1 MNILDQFFS
10 VRIFYLLLIIFIS
23 CEEAALP
30 IDEEGTP
37 LSVDTVSFPVTNS
50 ITYQTPPILGSSDYL
65 YFGEKNDYKY
75 LFNLIRFDST
85 AVGGGYPFDY
95 YNDTLVV
102 ADSMKI
108 TLRFISDSIDQNT
121 SFQVKYFPQSDDS
134 VFNEL
139 TTNYMNFEESLSSN
153 IISKATMVADSID
166 SVNTKVTLNFLI
178 DTTVLNVFK
187 DTSNL
192 NFNNSF
198 LIELTND
205 ENYEYKFHSS
215 DLSGGEA
222 PELKVYYRTFLNDT
236 IVIDTTYRTYKSIED
251 ISIIK
256 PPKITS
262 EDTTYLSIGTA
273 KGLKSLLFVDMDG
286 WRLPA
291 RGIIRSAELILNSI
305 DSDTTSGL
313 SINAYPLTSDAVF
326 SNFLF
331 HDEDPFL
338 VDVTLMASSVMEN
351 NILKINLRNAS
362 TDIANGKKKNQGFK
376 ILSNSS
382 NDPFK
387 VISFYGLDN
396 SIYYPAMRV
405 IYVYP

>member
-139 TTNYMNFEESLSSN
+139 TTNYLNFEESLSSN

-262 EDTTYLSIGTA
+262 DDTTYLSIGTA

-362 TDIANGKKKNQGFK
+362 TEIANVKKKNHEFK
-376 ILSNSS
+376 RL
-382 NDPFK
+382 P
-387 VISFYGLDN
+387 
-396 SIYYPAMRV
+396 
-405 IYVYP
+405 